1 MKKLNKE
8 GFSLIELLIAISI
21 TAFMTLAIVGL
32 LGYGSRSMS
41 LTQAKVAL
49 QNQAKDAVNH
59 ISAYVQEASD
69 VEWYDETGTPPKTVK
84 SPKTTNKNALV
95 ITKTTVNNS
104 VSSTMDP
111 TTGKA
116 EGKPTE
122 TSTWYY
128 YWLEGDSV
136 YFISYD
142 NYAAEKGIPTGPAV
156 TPDFPAT
163 LMSDDAKENEKL
175 IKKRVLVENVKDF
188 QCEVIEDADTKRK
201 VVRVT
206 LEMKDDVSSY
216 VCKKDIFMRN
226 Q

>member
-128 YWLEGDSV
+128 YWLEGDKV

-142 NYAAEKGIPTGPAV
+142 NYAAEKGISTGPAV
-156 TPDFPAT
+156 TPVPAT
-163 LMSDDAKENEKL
+163 LTGEN
-175 IKKRVLVENVKDF
+175 KRILVENVKDF